1 MVSVRL
7 SNNLNANA
15 RCDGSGELAHCPKN
29 SNSSGHPLVG
39 TVHLATRA
47 ITSNTAFRIALLG
60 ARIASSRSMPFAAVR
75 SLADRFA
82 ENALGPHRRF
92 TVTYASVRTLS
103 SAVADEPI
111 SNNDFNAFLPL
122 SARSSARSPLERVS
136 ASLESAAASDDKTPF
151 TVSSPGSRAP

>member
-1 MVSVRL
+1 MQRLPGRPASPEWRTTLKKGFRQVSSTPEHASL
-7 SNNLNANA
+7 SA
-15 RCDGSGELAHCPKN
+15 SLAAGGPHQGRPW
-29 SNSSGHPLVG
+29 
-39 TVHLATRA
+39 
-47 ITSNTAFRIALLG
+47 LLG

-111 SNNDFNAFLPL
+111 SSNDFNAFL
-122 SARSSARSPLERVS
+122 RSFPRIS
-136 ASLESAAASDDKTPF
+136 
-151 TVSSPGSRAP
+151 

>member
-1 MVSVRL
+1 MSPSTTTTPSSLRRRL
-7 SNNLNANA
+7 
-15 RCDGSGELAHCPKN
+15 LAL
-29 SNSSGHPLVG
+29 GLG
-39 TVHLATRA
+39 GL
-47 ITSNTAFRIALLG
+47 LLG
-60 ARIASSRSMPFAAVR
+60 GTTGMVLAGDDEQEKRTSTKVEKIDRTALR

-103 SAVADEPI
+103 SATADEPI
-111 SNNDFNAFLPL
+111 SSNDFNAFLPL